1 MRLGG
6 DQRMDTQTPPA
17 PIVAAVAAGKKHRF
31 SKEIQST
38 ITLLAGF
45 GVESD
50 AHCGACVQHL
60 YDKAKDPTR
69 PNLRQVH
76 LVEQEL
82 LEQLGTLGFAL
93 TPGQLDENITT
104 HHIDLPRLDAGTIL
118 QLGTTA
124 LVRITGLREPCVKIA
139 RFQKGLQK
147 AVTAKRDGRT
157 FVRGTVMGVVVAS
170 GEVSAGDP
178 IQVRPSAGAPSKT
191 LYPV

>member
-1 MRLGG
+1 MYR
-6 DQRMDTQTPPA
+6 QVISEA

-31 SKEIQST
+31 SKDIQST

-50 AHCGACVQHL
+50 AHCGAYVQHL

-76 LVEQEL
+76 LVQQEL
-82 LEQLGTLGFAL
+82 LEQLRTLGFAL
-93 TPGQLDENITT
+93 TPGQLGENITT
-104 HHIDLPRLDAGTIL
+104 LHINLPRLAEGTFL

-124 LVRITGLREPCVKIA
+124 LVRITGLREPCAKIA

-147 AVTAKRDGRT
+147 AVTAKRDGCS
-157 FVRGTVMGVVVAS
+157 FVRGSAS
-170 GEVSAGDP
+170 
-178 IQVRPSAGAPSKT
+178 
-191 LYPV
+191 

>member
-1 MRLGG
+1 MYR
-6 DQRMDTQTPPA
+6 RVISEA
-17 PIVAAVAAGKKHRF
+17 AIVAAVAAGKKHRF

-38 ITLLAGF
+38 ITLLAGL
-45 GVESD
+45 GVEGD
-50 AHCGACVQHL
+50 AHCGAYVQHL
-60 YDKAKDPTR
+60 YDQAKDPTR

-93 TPGQLDENITT
+93 KPGQLGENITT
-104 HHIDLPRLDAGTIL
+104 RHIDLPWLDAGMVL

-124 LVRITGLREPCVKIA
+124 LVRITGLREPCVKLA

-157 FVRGTVMGVVVAS
+157 FMRGAVMGVVVAS
-170 GEVSAGDP
+170 GEVSAGDA
-178 IQVRPSAGAPSKT
+178 IQMRQSAGAASKA